1 MFILI
6 HFFAPKL
13 ISISEA
19 KLEDHGSVFRSSM
32 QSPQALHGALS
43 LQRLIF
49 VPPSRKY
56 GLFYHK
62 QFNLLMA
69 SSVLISVDYLD

>member
-1 MFILI
+1 MF
-6 HFFAPKL
+6 
-13 ISISEA
+13 ISEA

-56 GLFYHK
+56 GLLYHK
-62 QFNLLMA
+62 QINLLVPA
-69 SSVLISVDYLD
+69 SVFRSWL

>member
-1 MFILI
+1 
-6 HFFAPKL
+6 
-13 ISISEA
+13 
-19 KLEDHGSVFRSSM
+19 M

-62 QFNLLMA
+62 QINLLVA
-69 SSVLISVDYLD
+69 SSVSISVYFIYQGCKTHYTALLLQAIC